1 MSPQL
6 LVADLDRA
14 IEFYT
19 SMLSFELEFRYENFY
34 AGIMK
39 GNNSIHLKS
48 AQRTE
53 EQLANKLENQDLDI
67 VFGVENV
74 KLLYDDLVSKSVN
87 ITQPLCERPY
97 GNEFYIADPDGNVLA
112 FLE

>member
-19 SMLSFELEFRYENFY
+19 SMLAFELEFRYENFY

-48 AQRTE
+48 AQHTA
-53 EQLANKLENQDLDI
+53 EQLPNKLENQDLDI